1 MTNTILLFLF
11 IRLSET
17 NNWIVKIILFL
28 TSVIEELNFPFL
40 SSLNKCITIDLKIE
54 RFQGEWK
61 KIMEIVRGSLYV

>member
-1 MTNTILLFLF
+1 MANTILLFLF
-11 IRLSET
+11 IRLSGT

-61 KIMEIVRGSLYV
+61 KIMEIVRDFLYV